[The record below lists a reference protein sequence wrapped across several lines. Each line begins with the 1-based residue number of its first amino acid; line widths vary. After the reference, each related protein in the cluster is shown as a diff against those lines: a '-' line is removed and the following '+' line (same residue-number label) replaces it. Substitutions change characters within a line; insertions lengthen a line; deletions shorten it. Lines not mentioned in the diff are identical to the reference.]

1 MSTISVVEG
10 EDLSVYLDAEEET
23 PKSDA
28 IKPKK
33 PGGDLLVYLEG
44 VDETPKSA
52 VMDSKKT
59 IAQLQ
64 EEFGRATTIFLSN
77 KNLHH
82 LPRHL
87 RGGII
92 WLPSRGIIAVLH
104 IASSNDIALRII
116 LLDIYV
122 SVLPKRLPFIGQA
135 STNSSAHYFRQPHSP
150 LIRSQTYLLCLFCC
164 DPFKNTTKVYEVIY
178 LASQFRSCKGL
189 MALLLWIETDIF
201 NPDQNY
207 LKYLV

>member
-10 EDLSVYLDAEEET
+10 EDLLVYLDAEEET
-23 PKSDA
+23 PKSDT

-52 VMDSKKT
+52 VMNSKKT

-64 EEFGRATTIFLSN
+64 EEFGRETAIFVSN

-87 RGGII
+87 SGGII
-92 WLPSRGIIAVLH
+92 
-104 IASSNDIALRII
+104 
-116 LLDIYV
+116 
-122 SVLPKRLPFIGQA
+122 
-135 STNSSAHYFRQPHSP
+135 
-150 LIRSQTYLLCLFCC
+150 
-164 DPFKNTTKVYEVIY
+164 
-178 LASQFRSCKGL
+178 
-189 MALLLWIETDIF
+189 
-201 NPDQNY
+201 
-207 LKYLV
+207 